1 MSNTNDLKST
11 NNVINVIVIIDT
23 DRIINDPSKYPVSK
37 DQNRP
42 TPISHQCSYMV
53 APSQSVVS
61 GEGTGDLN
69 IRANRDDV
77 IRWTGL
83 SESCNSDS
91 SVLIY
96 GLPKSSGDTV
106 FTGLEFVN
114 SGRLAAEPAPTNN
127 TSPFPVTFTEQK
139 HWYAQATISQLGTEQ
154 YLVRFALYYRP
165 DGKNQ
170 ELYGYFHWDPTITV
184 KE

>member
-1 MSNTNDLKST
+1 MSNINQLNSS

-23 DRIINDPSKYPVSK
+23 DRIINDPSIKSVSK
-37 DQNRP
+37 DQAHP
-42 TPISHQCSYMV
+42 TPIGHQYSYMV
-53 APSQSVVS
+53 APSQSAIS

-77 IRWTGL
+77 IRWTGI
-83 SESCNSDS
+83 SESANSDS

-96 GLPKSSGDTV
+96 GLPRYAGDTV
-106 FTGLEFVN
+106 FTQVEFVN
-114 SGRLAAEPAPTNN
+114 SGRLEAEPAPTNN

-139 HWYAQATISQLGTEQ
+139 HWYTQATVTKLGTEQ
-154 YLVRFALYYRP
+154 YQVQFALYHRP
-165 DGKNQ
+165 HGGNQ
-170 ELYGYFHWDPTITV
+170 ELYGYFQWDPTITV

>member
-1 MSNTNDLKST
+1 MSNINQLNSS

-23 DRIINDPSKYPVSK
+23 DRIINDPSIKSVSK
-37 DQNRP
+37 DQAHP
-42 TPISHQCSYMV
+42 TPIGHQYSYMV
-53 APSQSVVS
+53 APSQSAIS

-77 IRWTGL
+77 IRWTGI
-83 SESCNSDS
+83 SESANSDS

-96 GLPKSSGDTV
+96 GLPRYAGDTV
-106 FTGLEFVN
+106 FTQVEFVN
-114 SGRLAAEPAPTNN
+114 SSRLEAEPAPTNN

-139 HWYAQATISQLGTEQ
+139 HWYTQATITKLGTEQ
-154 YLVRFALYYRP
+154 YQVQFALYHRP
-165 DGKNQ
+165 HGGNQ
-170 ELYGYFHWDPTITV
+170 ELYGYFQWDPTITV

>member
-1 MSNTNDLKST
+1 MSNINQLNSS

-23 DRIINDPSKYPVSK
+23 DRIINDPSIKSVSK
-37 DQNRP
+37 DQAHP
-42 TPISHQCSYMV
+42 TPIGHQYSYMV
-53 APSQSVVS
+53 APSQSAIS

-77 IRWTGL
+77 IRWTGI
-83 SESCNSDS
+83 SESANSDS

-96 GLPKSSGDTV
+96 GLPRYAGDTV
-106 FTGLEFVN
+106 FTQVEFVN
-114 SGRLAAEPAPTNN
+114 SGRLEAEPAPTNN

-139 HWYAQATISQLGTEQ
+139 HWYTQATITKLGTEQ
-154 YLVRFALYYRP
+154 YQVQFALYHRP
-165 DGKNQ
+165 HGGNQ
-170 ELYGYFHWDPTITV
+170 ELYGYFQWDPTITV

>member
-1 MSNTNDLKST
+1 MSNINQLNSS

-23 DRIINDPSKYPVSK
+23 DRIINDPSIKSVSK
-37 DQNRP
+37 DQAHP
-42 TPISHQCSYMV
+42 TPIGHQYSYMV
-53 APSQSVVS
+53 APNQSAIS

-77 IRWTGL
+77 IRWTGI
-83 SESCNSDS
+83 SESANSDS

-96 GLPKSSGDTV
+96 GLPRYAGDTV
-106 FTGLEFVN
+106 FTQVEFANSSRLE
-114 SGRLAAEPAPTNN
+114 AEPAPTNN

-139 HWYAQATISQLGTEQ
+139 HWYTQATITKLGTEQ
-154 YLVRFALYYRP
+154 YQVQFALYHRP
-165 DGKNQ
+165 HGGNQ
-170 ELYGYFHWDPTITV
+170 ELYGYFQWDPTITV